1 MIKLCKQCYKKIF
14 DQIIG
19 YLEIIYSMKILHIL
33 LLVLI
38 AFGKLCAQEN
48 LISNS
53 DFEKHKDL
61 PTDIGQGKNCLENWI
76 NPVLTGGGDYF
87 HAEAK
92 SKKSNTNK
100 NFFGKQE
107 PHSGKAYAGICI
119 TRNYREYL
127 QTQLIKPLE
136 KGRSYQVEVY
146 ISRGDAKW
154 LGSMKGF
161 CIVFS
166 PDTFR
171 LQKYGPPMSTPS
183 LVFRNEAGYNNSEEW
198 TLLSAVYDA
207 NGTEKYLT
215 FGCFVYREKTE
226 FTIMNF
232 NVEIP
237 GKRNYAH
244 YFIDDFM
251 LTPLDI
257 VKTSNELIDKKIAA
271 NESPKVYETGKPH
284 IFKNIVFESGKSDL
298 LPSSYTELNQLAEYL
313 INNPDVKANI
323 IGHTDNLGNK
333 EDNLVLSKNRAEK
346 VLNFL
351 IEKNISLTK
360 LSFSGMGDSQPI
372 SSNISEE
379 GRQNNRRVEVVFY

>member
-1 MIKLCKQCYKKIF
+1 
-14 DQIIG
+14 
-19 YLEIIYSMKILHIL
+19 MKFLHIF

-38 AFGKLCAQEN
+38 ASGKLCSQEN

-76 NPVLTGGGDYF
+76 NPVLAGGGDYF
-87 HAEAK
+87 HSEAK
-92 SKKSNTNK
+92 SKKSNTSK

-127 QTQLIKPLE
+127 QTKLIKPLE
-136 KGRSYQVEVY
+136 KGRNYKVELY

-161 CIVFS
+161 CIIFS
-166 PDTFR
+166 SDTFR
-171 LQKYGPPMSTPS
+171 LQKYGPPMSKPPM
-183 LVFRNEAGYNNSEEW
+183 VFRNESGYNNSEDW
-198 TLLSAVYDA
+198 TLLSAVYEA

-226 FTIMNF
+226 FAIMNY

-237 GKRNYAH
+237 GKRNYSH
-244 YFIDDFM
+244 YFIDDFT
-251 LTPLDI
+251 LTPLDKEI
-257 VKTSNELIDKKIAA
+257 TAHAVVEEIAA
-271 NESPKVYETGKPH
+271 IESPKVYETGKAH
-284 IFKNIVFESGKSDL
+284 IFKNIVFESGKADL
-298 LPSSYTELNQLAEYL
+298 LPSSFSELNELAEYL
-313 INNPDVKANI
+313 NNNPIIKANI
-323 IGHTDNLGNK
+323 IGHTDNVGK
-333 EDNLVLSKNRAEK
+333 KDDNLTLSRNRAEA

-351 IEKNISLTK
+351 KEKNISVSR
-360 LSFSGMGDSQPI
+360 LSFDGKGDLEPI
-372 SSNISEE
+372 TANDTEE
-379 GRQNNRRVEVVFY
+379 GRQNNRRVEVVFQ

>member
-1 MIKLCKQCYKKIF
+1 
-14 DQIIG
+14 
-19 YLEIIYSMKILHIL
+19 MKFLHIF

-38 AFGKLCAQEN
+38 AFGKLCAQQN
-48 LISNS
+48 LIPNS
-53 DFEKHKDL
+53 DFENHKDL
-61 PTDIGQGKNCLENWI
+61 PTDIGQGKNCLESWI
-76 NPVLTGGGDYF
+76 NPVLAGGGDYF

-92 SKKSNTNK
+92 SKKSNTGK

-127 QTQLIKPLE
+127 QTKLLKPLE
-136 KGRSYQVEVY
+136 KGRSYNVEVY

-161 CIVFS
+161 CIIFS

-171 LQKYGPPMSTPS
+171 LQKYGPPMSKPPV
-183 LVFRNEAGYNNSEEW
+183 VFRNEAGYNNSEEW
-198 TLLSAVYDA
+198 TLLNAVYEA

-226 FTIMNF
+226 FTIMNY

-244 YFIDDFM
+244 YFIDDFT
-251 LTPLDI
+251 LTPLDKELTTHE
-257 VKTSNELIDKKIAA
+257 VVEEKTPSMEIPKI
-271 NESPKVYETGKPH
+271 YETGKPH
-284 IFKNIVFESGKSDL
+284 IFKNIVFETGKADL
-298 LPSSYTELNQLAEYL
+298 LPSSFNELNELAEYL
-313 INNPDVKANI
+313 NNNPIIKANI
-323 IGHTDNLGNK
+323 VGHTDNVGKK
-333 EDNLVLSKNRAEK
+333 EDNLTLSENRAQT

-351 IEKNISLTK
+351 KEKNISASR
-360 LSFSGMGDSQPI
+360 LSFDGKGDSQPI
-372 SSNISEE
+372 STNDTEE

>member
-1 MIKLCKQCYKKIF
+1 
-14 DQIIG
+14 
-19 YLEIIYSMKILHIL
+19 MKILRL
-33 LLVLI
+33 FLLVLV
-38 AFGKLCAQEN
+38 ASAKLCAQEN
-48 LISNS
+48 LILNS
-53 DFEKHKDL
+53 DFEKYKDL

-76 NPVLTGGGDYF
+76 NPVLAGGGDYY
-87 HAEAK
+87 HADAE
-92 SKKSNTNK
+92 SKKSNTGK

-136 KGRSYQVEVY
+136 KGRNYKVELY

-161 CIVFS
+161 CIIFS

-171 LQKYGPPMSTPS
+171 LQKYGPPMSKPPV
-183 LVFRNEAGYNNSEEW
+183 VFRNEAGYNNSEEW
-198 TLLSAVYDA
+198 TLLSAVYEA
-207 NGTEKYLT
+207 NGTEKHLT

-226 FTIMNF
+226 FTIMNY

-244 YFIDDFM
+244 YFIDDFT
-251 LTPLDI
+251 LIPLNKESISEGVIEEKIPAIETPKL
-257 VKTSNELIDKKIAA
+257 
-271 NESPKVYETGKPH
+271 YETGKAH
-284 IFKNIVFESGKSDL
+284 IFKNIVFESGKADL
-298 LPSSYTELNQLAEYL
+298 LPSSFNELNELAEYL
-313 INNPDVKANI
+313 NNNPDTKANI
-323 IGHTDNLGNK
+323 IGHTDNVGKK
-333 EDNLVLSKNRAEK
+333 EDNLALSKNRAQT

-351 IEKNISLTK
+351 KEKNVSATR
-360 LSFSGMGDSQPI
+360 LSSDGKGDSQPI
-372 SSNISEE
+372 STNDTED

>member
-1 MIKLCKQCYKKIF
+1 
-14 DQIIG
+14 
-19 YLEIIYSMKILHIL
+19 MKFLHIF
-33 LLVLI
+33 LLVLT

-61 PTDIGQGKNCLENWI
+61 PTDIGQGKNCLEDWI
-76 NPVLTGGGDYF
+76 NPVLAGGGDYF

-92 SKKSNTNK
+92 SKKSNTSK

-136 KGRSYQVEVY
+136 KGRSYKVEVY

-154 LGSMKGF
+154 LGSVKGF
-161 CIVFS
+161 CIIFS
-166 PDTFR
+166 SDTFR
-171 LQKYGPPMSTPS
+171 LQKYGPPMSTPPV
-183 LVFRNEAGYNNSEEW
+183 VFRNEAGYNNSEEW
-198 TLLSAVYDA
+198 TLLSAVYEA

-226 FTIMNF
+226 FSIMNY

-244 YFIDDFM
+244 YFIDDFT
-251 LTPLDI
+251 LTPLDKEI
-257 VKTSNELIDKKIAA
+257 TTHAVVEEIAA
-271 NESPKVYETGKPH
+271 IETPKIYETGKSH
-284 IFKNIVFESGKSDL
+284 IFKNIVFESGKADL
-298 LPSSYTELNQLAEYL
+298 LPSSFNELNELADYL
-313 INNPDVKANI
+313 NNNPKLI
-323 IGHTDNLGNK
+323 IKINGHTDNIGSLK
-333 EDNLVLSKNRAEK
+333 ANLELSAARAK
-346 VLNFL
+346 AVYQYLLN
-351 IEKNISLTK
+351 KNIAASR
-360 LSFSGMGDSQPI
+360 LSYEGKGAEEQI
-372 SSNISEE
+372 ASNTTEE
-379 GRQNNRRVEVVFY
+379 GRALNRRVEVVFY